1 MSEWFR
7 NKRILVTGATGLIGS
22 AVVDELL
29 RINASENLGLSVVA
43 AGRNRATLVTRFAM
57 RDALEFVAYDALQPF
72 HITGDV
78 NVIIHTASPASPE
91 LFVEKPVETM
101 LANINGINEILKY
114 AVAHPAVKIVYVSSS
129 EVYGKAQPREN
140 GFREEDC
147 GSVDILSP
155 RSSYPMGKR
164 AAETLCGS
172 YASEYS
178 VDVSIVRPGHIYGP
192 TATEKDRRVS
202 SLWPRMAARGE
213 TIVMKSAGT
222 QVRSYT
228 YCADCATAI
237 LTVCEKG
244 VKGEAYNIANPN
256 AACSIRHL
264 AQTIA
269 DAGSVEL
276 HMEVP
281 TDVEKTAFNPM
292 DNSKL
297 DASKLVALGWRA
309 EYDIERGVRETIDVL
324 KKEFDGVFSGNAK

>member
-7 NKRILVTGATGLIGS
+7 DKRILVTGATGLIGS

-29 RINASENLGLSVVA
+29 RMNASKNQGLSVVV
-43 AGRNRATLVTRFAM
+43 AGRSRARLEKRFAR
-57 RDALEFVAYDALQPF
+57 RDALEFADYDALQPLRVKE
-72 HITGDV
+72 GVD
-78 NVIIHTASPASPE
+78 VIIHAASPASPD
-91 LFVEKPVETM
+91 LFVGKPVETM
-101 LANINGINEILKY
+101 LANVNGINEILKY

-129 EVYGKAQPREN
+129 EIYGKAQPREN
-140 GFREEDC
+140 GFREEDS
-147 GSVDILSP
+147 GFVDILSP

-164 AAETLCGS
+164 AAETLCAS
-172 YASEYS
+172 YAAEYG

-192 TATEKDRRVS
+192 TATENDRRVS

-228 YCADCATAI
+228 YCVDCATAI

-244 VKGEAYNIANPN
+244 EKGEAYNIANPN
-256 AACSIRHL
+256 SACSIRRL
-264 AQTIA
+264 AELIA
-269 DAGSVEL
+269 DAGGVDL
-276 HMEVP
+276 RVEVP
-281 TDVEKTAFNPM
+281 TDAERTAFNPM

-309 EYDIERGVRETIDVL
+309 EYDIERGVRETIDQL
-324 KKEFDGVFSGNAK
+324 RRGLP